1 MLYHRSSLTFALA
14 VLFALALA
22 GCGPRL
28 VPFTHEL
35 RREHNLSRNDLKNLQ
50 YYVSHKITLRREL
63 ESGGSQVTGSH
74 KLLVVSGK
82 TIEEVVIEEHTPGIA
97 VAVDERSIAVSFE
110 PGSSIVFAVGSEPG
124 SVEPPQPGHF
134 ASPPDPFPGNSPQR
148 EPEPFPSPAP
158 GDSFGGSYWIAAM
171 SGGRLNYQGKVFTAI
186 EESLQAHLLIDA
198 DVLEEEVENRKVLPG
213 MRLPSGK

>member
-1 MLYHRSSLTFALA
+1 MLDRISSFAVAFA
-14 VLFALALA
+14 VLLALLVT

-35 RREHNLSRNDLKNLQ
+35 RVQQGLKKEDLKNLQ

-97 VAVDERSIAVSFE
+97 VAIDDRSIAVSFE
-110 PGSSIVFAVGSEPG
+110 PGSSLVFAVGSEPG
-124 SVEPPQPGHF
+124 SVEAPVAF
-134 ASPPDPFPGNSPQR
+134 AAPPDPFPGNSAPQ
-148 EPEPFPSPAP
+148 PEPFPNP
-158 GDSFGGSYWIAAM
+158 GGSDAFGGSYWLATAQ
-171 SGGRLNYQGKVFTAI
+171 GGRISYQGRLFTAI
-186 EESLQAHLLIDA
+186 EQSLQAHLLIDA
-198 DVLEEEVENRKVLPG
+198 ESLEETVEDRKVLPG
-213 MRLPSGK
+213 MRLPSQ